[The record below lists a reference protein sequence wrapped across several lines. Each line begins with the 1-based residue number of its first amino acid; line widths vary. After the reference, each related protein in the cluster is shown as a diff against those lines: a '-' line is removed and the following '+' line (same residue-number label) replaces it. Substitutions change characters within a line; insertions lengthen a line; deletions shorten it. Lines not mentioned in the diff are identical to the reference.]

1 LVDTVVE
8 VAVVAVA
15 AVVVSLLLLLEAAHL
30 DRLHDEQATCS

>member
-15 AVVVSLLLLLEAAHL
+15 AVSLLLLEAAHL